1 MNMSTPFNIVIL
13 ICGIAIAALVSL
25 TDASPLRDD
34 GSKPLKELE
43 EYEKPWW
50 AGHHKY
56 NFILPSRSLQPHHL
70 LLHPL
75 LCQLIRKKHYRYHWH
90 HDGYGPPPDNGDAGY
105 AKAAEE

>member
-1 MNMSTPFNIVIL
+1 MNMSTPFNIVLL

-25 TDASPLRDD
+25 TGASPLRDD

-56 NFILPSRSLQPHHL
+56 NYPPEPLPTTSSPTLAPT
-70 LLHPL
+70 PL
-75 LCQLIRKKHYRYHWH
+75 PTHKKKHYRYHWH